1 MVLCLFGIYITLI
14 FVILI
19 GELTI
24 ITSGLWSDANMF
36 VIVISFALV
45 MFVVVLAFPILLS
58 LFTGVAC

>member
-14 FVILI
+14 FIILI

-36 VIVISFALV
+36 TIVISFALI
-45 MFVVVLAFPILLS
+45 MFVVVLIFPILLS